1 MNIVLFVTIVGVL
14 ALACIVWSIRGR
26 NSDTRNPNG
35 LASQLQPIDICAF
48 RNLIDDGEREY
59 LRNHLFPPDFRGV
72 HRERMLAATEYVW
85 CAFRNSGI
93 LIQLGEA
100 SRNATD
106 PAVAATAASLVE
118 NATRLRLDAM
128 QTLPKIYLS
137 MVFPGLTWTAQDLPE
152 GFDKLTRQ
160 AVILGCLQVP
170 AQVAL

>member
-1 MNIVLFVTIVGVL
+1 
-14 ALACIVWSIRGR
+14 
-26 NSDTRNPNG
+26 
-35 LASQLQPIDICAF
+35 
-48 RNLIDDGEREY
+48 
-59 LRNHLFPPDFRGV
+59 
-72 HRERMLAATEYVW
+72 
-85 CAFRNSGI
+85 
-93 LIQLGEA
+93 
-100 SRNATD
+100 
-106 PAVAATAASLVE
+106 LVE

>member
-1 MNIVLFVTIVGVL
+1 MTVVFLVIIIGML

-26 NSDTRNPNG
+26 NSGSRSLND
-35 LASQLQPIDICAF
+35 LANQLQPIDISAF
-48 RNLIDDGEREY
+48 RNLIDDSERQY
-59 LRNHLFPPDFRGV
+59 LRSHLARADFRSV
-72 HRERMLAATEYVW
+72 HRERMLAASEYVW

-118 NATRLRLDAM
+118 NATRLRLDAT
-128 QTLPKIYLS
+128 QALPKIYLS
-137 MVFPGLTWTAQDLPE
+137 MLFPGLTWTQQNLPD
-152 GFDKLTRQ
+152 GFDKLNRQ

-170 AQVAL
+170 AQ

>member
-1 MNIVLFVTIVGVL
+1 MNIVLFVMIVGVL

-100 SRNATD
+100 SRNVID
-106 PAVAATAASLVE
+106 LVVVVIVVSLVE
-118 NATRLRLDAM
+118 NVTRL
-128 QTLPKIYLS
+128 
-137 MVFPGLTWTAQDLPE
+137 W
-152 GFDKLTRQ
+152 FD
-160 AVILGCLQVP
+160 VM
-170 AQVAL
+170 